1 MTGTGNFLPILAN
14 VTHHVLTA
22 SNVFLPRE
30 SVPVFFTT
38 GNLSLSLFLFLQNLD
53 FLNIICV
60 TWWNSCF
67 NNVLVEAILKKKIII
82 FHYWFFKAHTANGLF
97 KLYHWYVFTI
107 VFIMC
112 FLALYSEIVS
122 SRFSITLEKCKEIRN
137 LYRLN
142 RNFNYLDISPV
153 TQGIL
158 WLLFWC
164 IIYSFTNS
172 GQCSQQIPPKNT
184 TKPKILGVL
193 SGVTQWP
200 ERS

>member
-1 MTGTGNFLPILAN
+1 MTGTGNFLTIVAN
-14 VTHHVLTA
+14 VTHHALTA
-22 SNVFLPRE
+22 SNVFLPHE

-38 GNLSLSLFLFLQNLD
+38 GNLSLYLFLFLQNLD

-67 NNVLVEAILKKKIII
+67 NNVLVEAILKKKNYY
-82 FHYWFFKAHTANGLF
+82 FSPLVLQGSYCKRPF
-97 KLYHWYVFTI
+97 KLYHRYVFTI

-122 SRFSITLEKCKEIRN
+122 SLFSITLEKCKEIRN

-142 RNFNYLDISPV
+142 RNFNYLNTSPV

-172 GQCSQQIPPKNT
+172 GQCSQ
-184 TKPKILGVL
+184 
-193 SGVTQWP
+193 
-200 ERS
+200 